1 MIVIKNTK
9 KLNLVKLYV
18 VSILILFYNSYTNS
32 IENKILY
39 KLDNEIITSIDFE
52 DEQNYL
58 KIFNPQ
64 INSLDKSE
72 QIEIVKKSLF
82 REKIKKIEI
91 LNNTEEINL
100 NDQDLEL
107 IIKRFKKRL
116 NIEDHETFKLFLKKN
131 NIDFNRLKEKL
142 SIDVY
147 WNELIFA
154 KFISKINIKEDI
166 LQKKISEIN
175 NQTLVSFKLSELLF
189 EVDNKSTLQIHYNK
203 IRDEILA
210 KGFENTVLIHSI
222 ADSKI
227 ENGDIGWI
235 EERALN
241 KLLLDEIKKLKI
253 GEFTAPIRVASG
265 FLIIKLN
272 DIKEIE
278 MKIDVNK
285 KLKELT
291 NIERN
296 RQLNQ
301 FSNIYFNK
309 IKKEIKIEKL

>member
-1 MIVIKNTK
+1 
-9 KLNLVKLYV
+9 
-18 VSILILFYNSYTNS
+18 
-32 IENKILY
+32 
-39 KLDNEIITSIDFE
+39 
-52 DEQNYL
+52 
-58 KIFNPQ
+58 
-64 INSLDKSE
+64 
-72 QIEIVKKSLF
+72 
-82 REKIKKIEI
+82 
-91 LNNTEEINL
+91 
-100 NDQDLEL
+100 
-107 IIKRFKKRL
+107 
-116 NIEDHETFKLFLKKN
+116 KN

-154 KFISKINIKEDI
+154 KFSSKINIKKDV

-189 EVDNKSTLQIHYNK
+189 EVDNKSTLQIQYNK

-227 ENGDIGWI
+227 ENGDIGWV

-272 DIKEIE
+272 DVKEIE
-278 MKIDVNK
+278 MKIDLNK